1 MIAYGTPSLKEIL
14 PRKIN
19 LSRQIDSLAQS
30 VAATDFSLGLENEIE
45 SNTTDPIILIF
56 GSPKERAQRTPSRV
70 APVIDIVRKHS
81 IHQTLLKGEYVGDV
95 YLLVSKS
102 NAAAMESAK
111 ISNQICFF
119 KSYLTTEDDPE
130 RKLEVEIE
138 DF

>member
-1 MIAYGTPSLKEIL
+1 MIAYETPSLKEIL
-14 PRKIN
+14 PRKIH

-81 IHQTLLKGEYVGDV
+81 IHQTLLKEEYVGDV

-119 KSYLTTEDDPE
+119 KFYLTTEDDSE